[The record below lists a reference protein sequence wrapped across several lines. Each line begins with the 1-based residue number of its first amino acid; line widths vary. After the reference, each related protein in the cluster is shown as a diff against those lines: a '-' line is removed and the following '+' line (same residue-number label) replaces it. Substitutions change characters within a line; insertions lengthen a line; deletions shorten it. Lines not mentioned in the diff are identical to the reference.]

1 MEPIYLSIK
10 DFMNH
15 GDSEIDFSKLSK
27 ASVIVGIKNNSEE
40 KSNAV
45 GKTNIFNAIKYV
57 LFNSKVASTKE
68 RTIREG
74 TKKCQVVFEF
84 RTADGEFKIE
94 RYKTK
99 TSQGVKFYRKDT
111 DWTDWI
117 DISKK
122 TVEQTDASIVDILS
136 INEKTF
142 ENSSYLKQNDYEKRK
157 VNALAAATKEER
169 KSIIMDLLQLNI
181 WNKYQKK
188 AKEIRDGFDQALSL
202 CNSKLDLI
210 GNPQKDI
217 SNLLI
222 NIKDIDDQVITID
235 SNIISLQNKIDEF
248 KKEIESTKLLLSTE
262 YPELIKKYN
271 EEIAYCKKIYNVLG
285 ELKSKIQSKKEIL
298 SKYEEEIIIKSKKLE
313 EIKTKYDIEISK
325 QLIKPDEEEF
335 NELLNKI
342 SKLNIVIREMKSELN
357 FVSKPIPKGE
367 FCNEC
372 GTELNEEHR
381 HSLKTKKIIKAT
393 ELNSEITN
401 NNEELKQL
409 LDKKDKL
416 EKQTFEYNTL
426 EKNIEKLQK
435 DRQLLEENVSRTQNN
450 INSSK
455 ETIKSIEE
463 DILLKEKQ
471 YKETQEKSNELKSK
485 IDIIDN
491 KSVQDKITKLVN
503 DNSVLQLELKQML
516 DKKEKFVY
524 NKGKYENILKTK
536 QEDVENQNELLKE
549 KKKLNYDL
557 QIYKACFSCF
567 GSSGVPAMIIY
578 SVVGSIQDETN
589 KMLNM
594 MDSEMQVQF
603 IISKQKDDGTKADA
617 LDIKYFINGLEFC
630 FEDLSG
636 GQQAIIV
643 ATMKLA
649 IANISRQRCGA
660 DIRLLLLDEVEQAL
674 DGNSVN
680 QYYQI
685 IKKLSKEMTILIITH
700 NKELKKKFDSVI
712 TVKQSNGISTIEVNS
727 E

>member
-15 GDSEIDFSKLSK
+15 GDSEIDFSKLAK
-27 ASVIVGIKNNSEE
+27 ASVIVGIKNNSEG

-68 RTIREG
+68 RTIRDG
-74 TKKCQVVFEF
+74 TKKCQVIFEF
-84 RTADGEFKIE
+84 KTSNGIYKIE

-99 TSQGVKFYRKDT
+99 TSQGVKFYKKD
-111 DWTDWI
+111 DDWI

-122 TVEQTDASIVDILS
+122 TVEQTDVAIVEALS

-157 VNALAAATKEER
+157 VNALAAATQEER
-169 KSIIMDLLQLNI
+169 KSIIMDLLQLNV

-188 AKEIRDGFDQALSL
+188 AKDLRDNADQALSL
-202 CNSKLDLI
+202 CSSKLDAL
-210 GNPQKDI
+210 GNPSKDI
-217 SNLLI
+217 DDLLS
-222 NIKDIDDQVITID
+222 NIKDIDDQTVVID
-235 SNIISLQNKIDEF
+235 SNIVVTQNKFDEI
-248 KKEIESTKLLLSTE
+248 KQEIEATKLLLSDE
-262 YPELIKKYN
+262 YPDLIKKYN
-271 EEIAYCKKIYNVLG
+271 EEFSYCKKIYSELDD
-285 ELKSKIQSKKEIL
+285 LKSKVLLKKQL
-298 SKYEEEIIIKSKKLE
+298 LDKYEEEIISKSNKLVE
-313 EIKTKYDIEISK
+313 TQNKFNSENSK
-325 QLIKPDEEEF
+325 QINKPEEAVF

-342 SKLNIVIREMKSELN
+342 SKLNTIIRETNSELS
-357 FVSKPIPKGE
+357 FISKPIPKGQ

-381 HSLKTKKIIKAT
+381 HSLKTKKIVKAT
-393 ELNSEITN
+393 ELNSIITN

-409 LDKKDKL
+409 LDQKTKIEKDISN
-416 EKQTFEYNTL
+416 YNLL
-426 EKNIEKLQK
+426 EKNIDKLQK
-435 DRQLLEENVSRTQNN
+435 EIQSLEENIIKIQNN
-450 INSSK
+450 INFSK
-455 ETIKSIEE
+455 ETIKSLDD
-463 DILLKEKQ
+463 DIVLKEKQ
-471 YKETQEKSNELKSK
+471 YKEAQEKCNELKSK
-485 IDIIDN
+485 ADAIDN
-491 KSVQDKITKLVN
+491 KSIENKIAKLN
-503 DNSVLQLELKQML
+503 KENAILSSELKQL
-516 DKKEKFVY
+516 SNKKDQFIY

-536 QEDVENQNELLKE
+536 QEDVSKQKELLNE
-549 KKKLNYDL
+549 KKQLGYKL

-589 KMLNM
+589 KMLEM
-594 MDSEMQVQF
+594 MDSDMQVQF

-617 LDIKYFINGLEFC
+617 LDIRYFVNGAEFC
-630 FEDLSG
+630 FGDLSG

-649 IANISRQRCGA
+649 IASISRKRCGA

-674 DGNSVN
+674 DGDSVN

-685 IKKLSKEMTILIITH
+685 IKTLSKEMTILIITH
-700 NKELKKKFDSVI
+700 NNELKKKFDSII
-712 TVKQSNGISTIEVNS
+712 TVKQTNGVSTIEVNG